1 MLWFDHLIALPILL
15 PLLTGV
21 LLIFIDERRH
31 ELKLWLNAAGI
42 LATLLVT
49 IGFIRLIGNGHFNGD
64 TGVYLA
70 ANWIAPFG
78 ITLVIDRF
86 AVMML
91 LLINLVAGASLS
103 FAYTRWSR
111 LEVHFHSLFQFL
123 LMGINGALITGDLF
137 NLFVFFEVMLAAS
150 YGLLLHGKNKA
161 RVSAGMQYIA
171 LNLVASL
178 FFLIGLAL
186 IYAAAGTLNMAD
198 LARSIGTLQ
207 STQRI
212 MFETGAALLAIVF
225 LTKSAIWPLGFWLPV
240 TYGAAAP
247 PITAMLILVTKV
259 GVYVLYRLWMLVFA
273 SDASS
278 STGFGEQLLFWA
290 GMITIGYGSLGL
302 LASQDVRR
310 LASYSAVLSS
320 GILLTLLGLN
330 QAELTGAAM
339 FYLFS
344 STLAVTAFVMLI
356 ELMERVYSPAAQM
369 LAITMEA
376 FASDIGAKGNT
387 GVIIPGA
394 MVFLGLSFAFCAV
407 VMSGMPPLSGF
418 IAKFGIVATVLMLSG
433 DIGPSLNDWLFIA
446 ALFISGLFAIIAL
459 MRLGVRIF
467 WATGH
472 GATLKLHLTEALAV
486 FSLLLLCVVM
496 TVAAGPI
503 RSYMDRIGDDLSSG
517 DNYIEQVLS
526 RGAVASPSSSGGN

>member
-1 MLWFDHLIALPILL
+1 MFWFDHLIALPILL

-21 LLIFIDERRH
+21 LLIFVDERRH

-49 IGFIRLIGNGHFNGD
+49 IGFIRLIGNGHFSGD

-161 RVSAGMQYIA
+161 RVSASMQYIV
-171 LNLVASL
+171 LNLVASF
-178 FFLIGLAL
+178 FFLIGIAL
-186 IYAAAGTLNMAD
+186 IYAATGTLNLAD
-198 LARSIGTLQ
+198 LARIISDLQ
-207 STQRI
+207 PTQRT

-247 PITAMLILVTKV
+247 PITAMLVLVTKV

-278 STGFGEQLLFWA
+278 STGFGSQLLFWG
-290 GMITIGYGSLGL
+290 GMITVGYGSLGL

-320 GILLTLLGLN
+320 GIMLTLLGLN

-446 ALFISGLFAIIAL
+446 ALFTSGLFAIIAL

-472 GATLKLHLTEALAV
+472 GATLKLHLTEALAI
-486 FSLLLLCVVM
+486 FSLLLLCVMM
-496 TVAAGPI
+496 TIAAGPV

-517 DNYIEQVLS
+517 DNYIEQVLN
-526 RGAVASPSSSGGN
+526 RGAVASPSSSGGK